1 MEDPIGTDSAS
12 RVIRDDGSVEN
23 ILNNNNNMKIRA
35 RKHLRCQGWTRKMDS
50 AEECG

>member
-1 MEDPIGTDSAS
+1 VEDPIGTDSAS
-12 RVIRDDGSVEN
+12 RVIRGDGSVEN
-23 ILNNNNNMKIRA
+23 ILNNNVKICA